1 MSSTGGC
8 SARACKNI
16 VGGDRHTIRSVAALA
31 RIAAT
36 YRRCGG
42 WEVVTFGGVE
52 DLSEDEARAVLRWAS
67 PILRGENRPAKT
79 ARDWRVVADE
89 AITFDRDP

>member
-1 MSSTGGC
+1 MTITIQ
-8 SARACKNI
+8 NI

-36 YRRCGG
+36 YRRYGG
-42 WEVVTFGGVE
+42 WDVVEFSGVE
-52 DLSEDEARAVLRWAS
+52 DISEDDARAVLRWAD
-67 PILRGENRPAKT
+67 PIMRRENRPAKT

-89 AITFDRDP
+89 AITFEHNPY